1 MIAYLKGEI
10 LEVKEDGA
18 IILCGGV
25 GYEVNLPHSSALE
38 LAAGTEAAFY
48 VAESISPYDGTV
60 LYGFLTK
67 EDKDLWYLFKTAIP
81 NTGPK
86 KAMEFLNKALR
97 SVADFHNAIIKRD
110 PKILTG
116 IFGFT
121 AKTAEKLIN
130 SLKDK
135 MDAIA
140 VQGES
145 KIKVLDEAPYLSG
158 VMEALGAL
166 GYSAAEARRAMEK
179 LQTEGINPNDKIE
192 NIIKEAL
199 RVLKKWAT
207 KTKF

>member
-1 MIAYLKGEI
+1 MIAYLKGES

-25 GYEVNLPHSSALE
+25 GYEVNLAHSSALE
-38 LAAGTEAAFY
+38 LTAGTEAAFY

-86 KAMEFLNKALR
+86 QAMEFLNKALR

-135 MDAIA
+135 MDAIT

-145 KIKVLDEAPYLSG
+145 KIKVLDESPYLSG

-199 RVLKKWAT
+199 RVLKK
-207 KTKF
+207 

>member
-25 GYEVNLPHSSALE
+25 GYEVNLAHSSALE
-38 LAAGTEAAFY
+38 LTAGQETAFY

-67 EDKDLWYLFKTAIP
+67 EDKELWTLFKTAIP

-86 KAMEFLNKALR
+86 KALEFLNKALR
-97 SVADFHNAIIKRD
+97 SVADFHNAILKRD

-135 MDAIA
+135 MDSLS
-140 VQGES
+140 VQGQS

-158 VMEALGAL
+158 VLEALGAL

-179 LQTEGINPNDKIE
+179 LQAEGVNPNE
-192 NIIKEAL
+192 PLETIIREAL
-199 RVLKKWAT
+199 RVLKK
-207 KTKF
+207 

>member
-10 LEVKEDGA
+10 LEVKEDGV
-18 IILCGGV
+18 IIVCSGV
-25 GYEVNLPHSSALE
+25 GYEVNLARSCALE
-38 LAAGTEAAFY
+38 LSVGQEAALY
-48 VAESISPYDGTV
+48 IAESISPYDGTV
-60 LYGFLTK
+60 LYGFLNK
-67 EDKDLWYLFKTAIP
+67 EDKELWLLFKTAIP

-97 SVADFHNAIIKRD
+97 SVADFHNAILKRD

-121 AKTAEKLIN
+121 SKTAEKLIN

-135 MDAIA
+135 MDAVT

-145 KIKVLDEAPYLSG
+145 KIKVLDDTPYLSG
-158 VMEALGAL
+158 VLEALGAL

-179 LQTEGINPNDKIE
+179 LHSEGINPNEKIE

-199 RVLKKWAT
+199 RVLKK
-207 KTKF
+207 

>member
-18 IILCGGV
+18 VILCGGV
-25 GYEVNLPHSSALE
+25 GYEVNLARGSALE
-38 LAAGTEAAFY
+38 LTEGREAAFY

-67 EDKDLWYLFKTAIP
+67 EDKELWTLFKTAIP

-97 SVADFHNAIIKRD
+97 SVADFHNAILKRD

-135 MDAIA
+135 MDALT

-158 VMEALGAL
+158 VLEALGAL
-166 GYSAAEARRAMEK
+166 GYSAAEVRRAMEK
-179 LQTEGINPNDKIE
+179 LHTEGVDPNAPLE
-192 NIIKEAL
+192 TIIREAL
-199 RVLKKWAT
+199 RVLKK
-207 KTKF
+207 

>member
-1 MIAYLKGEI
+1 MIAFLTGKI
-10 LEVKEDGA
+10 LETKEDGA
-18 IILCGGV
+18 VILCGGV
-25 GYEVNLPHSSALE
+25 GYEVNLAHSSAQE
-38 LAAGTEAAFY
+38 LTAGQDASLY

-60 LYGFLTK
+60 LYGFAHK
-67 EDKDLWYLFKTAIP
+67 EDKDLWLLFKTAIP

-97 SVADFHNAIIKRD
+97 SVADFHQAILQRD

-135 MDAIA
+135 MDAVT

-145 KIKVLDEAPYLSG
+145 KIKVVGEPTYLSSAL
-158 VMEALGAL
+158 EALGAL
-166 GYSAAEARRAMEK
+166 GYSAAEARRA
-179 LQTEGINPNDKIE
+179 LDTLHTQGIGPNEKIE
-192 NIIKEAL
+192 TIIKEAL
-199 RVLKKWAT
+199 RVLKK
-207 KTKF
+207 

>member
-18 IILCGGV
+18 VILCGGV
-25 GYEVNLPHSSALE
+25 GYEVNLPHPSSQE
-38 LAAGTEAAFY
+38 LAAGQEVALHI
-48 VAESISPYDGTV
+48 AESISPYDGTV
-60 LYGFLTK
+60 LYGFTHK
-67 EDKDLWYLFKTAIP
+67 EDKDLWTLFKTAIP

-97 SVADFHNAIIKRD
+97 SVADFHQAILKRD

-121 AKTAEKLIN
+121 SKTAEKLIN

-135 MDAIA
+135 MDAVT

-145 KIKVLDEAPYLSG
+145 KIKVLDDAPYLSN
-158 VMEALGAL
+158 VLEALGAL
-166 GYSAAEARRAMEK
+166 GYSATEARRA
-179 LQTEGINPNDKIE
+179 LDTLHTQGIGPNEKIE
-192 NIIKEAL
+192 TIIKEAL
-199 RVLKKWAT
+199 RVLKK
-207 KTKF
+207 

>member
-18 IILCGGV
+18 VILCGGV
-25 GYEVNLPHSSALE
+25 GYEVNLARPSAQE
-38 LAAGTEAAFY
+38 LSAGREAAFY

-60 LYGFLTK
+60 LYGFVNK
-67 EDKDLWYLFKTAIP
+67 EDKELWTLFKTAIP

-97 SVADFHNAIIKRD
+97 SVADFHNAILKRD

-135 MDAIA
+135 MDAVT

-145 KIKVLDEAPYLSG
+145 KIKVMDEAPYLSG
-158 VMEALGAL
+158 VLEALGAL
-166 GYSAAEARRAMEK
+166 GYSAAEARRALEK
-179 LQTEGINPNDKIE
+179 LQAEGVSPNDKLE
-192 NIIKEAL
+192 NIIREAL
-199 RVLKKWAT
+199 RVLKK
-207 KTKF
+207 

>member
-10 LEVKEDGA
+10 LEVKEDGV
-18 IILCGGV
+18 IIVCSGV
-25 GYEVNLPHSSALE
+25 GYEVNLARSCALE
-38 LAAGTEAAFY
+38 LSVGQEAALY
-48 VAESISPYDGTV
+48 IAESISPYDGTV
-60 LYGFLTK
+60 LYGFLNK
-67 EDKDLWYLFKTAIP
+67 EDKELWLLFKTAIP

-97 SVADFHNAIIKRD
+97 SVADFHNAILKRD

-121 AKTAEKLIN
+121 SKTAEKLIN

-135 MDAIA
+135 MDAVT

-145 KIKVLDEAPYLSG
+145 KIKVLDDTPYLSG
-158 VMEALGAL
+158 VLEALGAL

-179 LQTEGINPNDKIE
+179 LHSEGINPNDKIE

-199 RVLKKWAT
+199 RVLKK
-207 KTKF
+207 